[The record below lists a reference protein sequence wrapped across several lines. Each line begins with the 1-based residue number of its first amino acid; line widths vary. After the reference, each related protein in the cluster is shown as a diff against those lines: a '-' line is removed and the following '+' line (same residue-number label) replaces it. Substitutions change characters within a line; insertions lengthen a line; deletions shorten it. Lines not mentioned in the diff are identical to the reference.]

1 MVTESV
7 KGKIK
12 MLVRRG
18 VGYCTI
24 TNEMHC
30 KCLNKQGLGTPL
42 EDVDMRAVLR
52 KLFTDHAVFTALV
65 LKSIVDK
72 AEDTG
77 VLLERLLGNQKD
89 IGDQVAPVIGVER
102 GAQLTQLLTEHIQ
115 LAGAVITA
123 AARPADAVNTKD
135 GLMTKLRA
143 LLDQGNRV
151 ATFLTSLNPEKL
163 PLNVTSE
170 MFASHNRSV
179 FEMTKARIEG
189 DFNREISLYDAY
201 YNEILALSDAL
212 VNAL

>member
-1 MVTESV
+1 
-7 KGKIK
+7 

-30 KCLNKQGLGTPL
+30 KCLNKQELGNPVG
-42 EDVDMRAVLR
+42 DIDMRAVLR
-52 KLFTDHAVFTALV
+52 KLFTDHAVFTSLV

-89 IGDQVAPVIGVER
+89 IGDQVAPVIGVEK
-102 GAQLTQLLTEHIQ
+102 GAQLAQLLTEHIQ

-123 AARPADAVNTKD
+123 AASPADAMNTKD